1 MKEGI
6 TMNRPTLKEV
16 IGDNTLR
23 EFAEV
28 NIEGWDVV
36 EKYFKYS
43 QISSLT
49 AEEFINNVQTL
60 DMLLLPEY
68 SQRLAFIKGVID
80 NIGVGTNVNVKTNSH
95 SIIKNKHENK
105 VNAVNTD
112 TNDHSLTHTDNSVNT
127 TTNSSRANMSGN
139 NSDATNNVSNSKDST
154 ESNNNSNE
162 VTKNNDN
169 ATHLEPELYND
180 SNSNGSRNSND
191 KTTGV
196 NNNQSNSTSS
206 STGSNAQESINSGS
220 TKSQNSGDVTDKGHT
235 TDKHVIN
242 SRNVDTQ
249 NDDQLTV
256 GETITKGIALNL
268 SSEWAAAS
276 KEYYNLNTW
285 FVSQASVL
293 FATITTL

>member
-1 MKEGI
+1 
-6 TMNRPTLKEV
+6 MNRPTLKEV
-16 IGDNTLR
+16 VGDNTLR

-68 SQRLAFIKGVID
+68 SQRLAFIKGIID
-80 NIGVGTNVNVKTNSH
+80 NIGVGTNIQVNSKSH
-95 SIIKNKHENK
+95 AKIKNKHENK
-105 VNAVNTD
+105 TNATNTD
-112 TNDHSLTHTDNSVNT
+112 TNDNSFTHTDNSVNS
-127 TTNSSRANMSGN
+127 TTNSSQANISGN
-139 NSDATNNVSNSKDST
+139 NKDSVNNASNSKDST
-154 ESNNNSNE
+154 ESNNTSNE
-162 VTKNNDN
+162 NTKNNDN

-180 SNSNGSRNSND
+180 SNSNGSRKSND
-191 KTTGV
+191 KTTGE
-196 NNNQSNSTSS
+196 NNNQSNSNTISS
-206 STGSNAQESINSGS
+206 GSNAQESINNA
-220 TKSQNSGDVTDKGHT
+220 TVKSENSGDVTDKGHT
-235 TDKHVIN
+235 EDKHIIN

-249 NDDQLTV
+249 NDDNLTV
-256 GETITKGIALNL
+256 GETITKGISLNL
-268 SSEWAAAS
+268 STEWAAAS